1 MIITESEADVEASG
15 EKLVDIF
22 DTNDDSEAMVVRG
35 LLTSGGIE
43 VLMGTVEAPAGVF
56 PFSAMPLGH
65 VRLQVFESQAEDAI
79 RVIAEYR
86 RRGPEDAERAERE
99 SEGPGEE
106 SP

>member
-1 MIITESEADVEASG
+1 MIAESEAGLEESR
-15 EKLVDIF
+15 ENLVDIF

-35 LLTSGGIE
+35 ILESGGIE
-43 VLMGTVEAPAGVF
+43 VLMTSVEAPAGVF

-65 VRLQVFESQAEDAI
+65 IRLQVLESQAEDAL

-86 RRGPEDAERAERE
+86 RRGPEDAERAERAT
-99 SEGPGEE
+99 EE